1 MKFLV
6 DAQLPVRLAQFLQN
20 AGYGTIRT
28 RDLLKHNVTPDTVI
42 NFFAWFFSYCLEP
55 AYS

>member
-20 AGYGTIRT
+20 AGHDAIS
-28 RDLLKHNVTPDTVI
+28 RDLPEHNATSETVI
-42 NFFAWFFSYCLEP
+42 NFFVLRGSLIIV
-55 AYS
+55 